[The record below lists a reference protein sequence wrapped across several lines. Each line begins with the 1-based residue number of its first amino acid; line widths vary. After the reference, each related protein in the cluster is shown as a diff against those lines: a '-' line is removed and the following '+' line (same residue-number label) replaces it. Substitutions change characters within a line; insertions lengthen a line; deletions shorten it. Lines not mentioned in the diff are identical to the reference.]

1 VTLTDKTDMTFQLGT
16 GNHLLVIDYQAGLVP
31 TAAVYK
37 NLPSSFFN
45 AINEK
50 NLSVVGVDGNV

>member
-1 VTLTDKTDMTFQLGT
+1 MTFQLGT